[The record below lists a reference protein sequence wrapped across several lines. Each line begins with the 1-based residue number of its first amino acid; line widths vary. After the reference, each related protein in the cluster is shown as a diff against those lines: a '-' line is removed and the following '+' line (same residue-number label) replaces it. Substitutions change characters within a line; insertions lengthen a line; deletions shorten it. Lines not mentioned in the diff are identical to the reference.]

1 MDGDRAPSVFGVSA
15 KRLSSDLAPRT
26 DSPFQAIGS
35 YQKPHCDLP
44 IATLQDGHLA
54 VLIRP
59 FQIRPLLVRFYL
71 TAYTSIRINV
81 FEVIVMPTRV
91 AIYSRIST
99 KDKGQDC
106 ENQLRQLRAFAETQ
120 GYTVVSEFVD
130 HASGKT
136 SEREAFAEMFAAA
149 SRRGFDVLLF
159 WSLDRL
165 SREGVLETLQHL
177 QRLTGYGVG
186 YRSYTEQFLDSCG
199 PFKDAVISIL
209 ATIGKQERIRLSE
222 RTVAGLER
230 ARAAGRIGGRPRVIC
245 DRPKVLALRNA
256 GRSLGKIAVEL
267 RLNKSTV
274 ARIIR
279 DAASAA
285 EVAA

>member
-1 MDGDRAPSVFGVSA
+1 
-15 KRLSSDLAPRT
+15 
-26 DSPFQAIGS
+26 
-35 YQKPHCDLP
+35 
-44 IATLQDGHLA
+44 
-54 VLIRP
+54 
-59 FQIRPLLVRFYL
+59 
-71 TAYTSIRINV
+71 
-81 FEVIVMPTRV
+81 MPTRV
-91 AIYSRIST
+91 AIYSRVST

-120 GYTVVSEFVD
+120 GYTIVSEFVD
-130 HASGKT
+130 YASGKT

-165 SREGVLETLQHL
+165 SREGVLATLQHL

-230 ARAAGRIGGRPRVIC
+230 ARALGRIGGRPKVVC
-245 DRPKVLALRNA
+245 DRHKVLALRDA
-256 GRSLGKIAVEL
+256 GRSLGQIALDL
-267 RLNKSTV
+267 RLSKTTV
-274 ARIIR
+274 ARIIK
-279 DAASAA
+279 DNAGMG
-285 EVAA
+285 VAA